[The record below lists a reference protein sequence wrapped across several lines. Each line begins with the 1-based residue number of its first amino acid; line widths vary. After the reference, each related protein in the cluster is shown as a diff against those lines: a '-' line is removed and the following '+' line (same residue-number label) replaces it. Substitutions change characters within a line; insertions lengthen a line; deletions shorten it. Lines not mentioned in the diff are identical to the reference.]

1 MPEKKQWVSHT
12 IKMRRTST
20 GMDDERYQ
28 TYLNR
33 PPPVPITLMDVPTE
47 QQMNDTNSNRYQ
59 YSTQPRTLNPNR
71 QQPIHADIHNND
83 EMSTD
88 SSIERSRNQFLTS
101 KRIEEGHSN
110 EEQTLSTHMTSRGST
125 WEHKGE
131 LSNVNNMP
139 PPDYV
144 VRNDNSVVIRGN
156 VSKVEGKSHVNKTPI
171 LATTFFHVAEIPC
184 RKLPTKREFY
194 LSLLGMPNA
203 TDAQV
208 EKKKKTIEG
217 YKMKA
222 NRWGRDYL
230 QNEYVSITNLI
241 AASYGIEEVQN
252 FREIK
257 RAFVQMDCA
266 NQKNI
271 EAMKEIQYSQWMAPH
286 MRSMWKTGMEA
297 TFMSQFNYVYKEKT
311 MEEESYYKYGCFAKL
326 FTQIKVDLNKQLQEC
341 GTRVNITSSDS
352 LERVY
357 VKRRNNNGKSTS
369 VNKRAYTQVSQMTH
383 SDNVSEMG
391 CSRSDRSDLVVA
403 QNRINLLQQELNDMK
418 RQVTN
423 GGVGLLGNT
432 VSYGTRLYGL
442 QYFLTKYIYSHVLR
456 Y

>member
-59 YSTQPRTLNPNR
+59 YSTQPRILNPNR

-101 KRIEEGHSN
+101 KRNEEGHSN
-110 EEQTLSTHMTSRGST
+110 EEQTFSTHMTSREST

-184 RKLPTKREFY
+184 QKLPTKREFY
-194 LSLLGMPNA
+194 LGLLGMPNA

-230 QNEYVSITNLI
+230 QNEYVPITNLI
-241 AASYGIEEVQN
+241 AASYRIEKVQN

-257 RAFVQMDCA
+257 RAFVRMDCA
-266 NQKNI
+266 NHKNI
-271 EAMKEIQYSQWMAPH
+271 EAI
-286 MRSMWKTGMEA
+286 
-297 TFMSQFNYVYKEKT
+297 
-311 MEEESYYKYGCFAKL
+311 
-326 FTQIKVDLNKQLQEC
+326 
-341 GTRVNITSSDS
+341 
-352 LERVY
+352 
-357 VKRRNNNGKSTS
+357 
-369 VNKRAYTQVSQMTH
+369 
-383 SDNVSEMG
+383 
-391 CSRSDRSDLVVA
+391 
-403 QNRINLLQQELNDMK
+403 
-418 RQVTN
+418 
-423 GGVGLLGNT
+423 
-432 VSYGTRLYGL
+432 
-442 QYFLTKYIYSHVLR
+442 
-456 Y
+456 